1 LEKKDELELVN
12 KKINGIKIIRYINSG
27 GFGHVYEG
35 VKNGK
40 KLALKIP
47 IKTET
52 KNGEK
57 CILEEFRVY
66 QNLNEDSEDEN
77 PNLFNVKIS
86 KSSDLHES
94 KKESKF
100 MVMDLLGDSLETTF
114 KKIGVFNI
122 KQVCNIAIQ
131 MITIIRFIH
140 SKGYIHRDLKPENF
154 VFSRKDTSKIY
165 CIDFGL
171 AKKIVKRNGEHID
184 EKKHGN
190 FCGTARYASIQAH
203 KFNEQSRRDDLEC
216 IGYILIYLLTGNLP
230 WNGIRH
236 KEKIKKYK
244 AIGKLKEEIAP
255 EKLCEGLPK
264 EFACYFRYIRSL
276 DFNEKPLYTSLK
288 NLFLRIQKGDG
299 RVAEPDT

>member
-1 LEKKDELELVN
+1 MEKTKIKKDELELVN
-12 KKINGIKIIRYINSG
+12 KKINGIKIVRYINSG

-40 KLALKIP
+40 KVALKIP

-57 CILEEFRVY
+57 CIIEEFRVY
-66 QNLNEDSEDEN
+66 QNLNDDSEDTN
-77 PNLFNVKIS
+77 PNLFNVKMS
-86 KSSDLHES
+86 KSSDLHDS
-94 KKESKF
+94 RQESKF
-100 MVMDLLGDSLETTF
+100 MVMDLLGDSLETAF
-114 KKIGVFNI
+114 KKNGLFTI
-122 KQVCNIAIQ
+122 KEVCDIAIQ

-154 VFSRKDTSKIY
+154 VFSRQDPLKVY

-184 EKKHGN
+184 EKKHSN

-203 KFNEQSRRDDLEC
+203 KFSEQSRRDDLEC
-216 IGYILIYLLTGNLP
+216 IGYILIYLLKGTLP
-230 WNGIRH
+230 WNAMKH
-236 KEKIKKYK
+236 KDKIKKYK
-244 AIGKLKEEIAP
+244 AIGKMKEDITP
-255 EKLCEGLPK
+255 DKLCESLPK
-264 EFACYFRYIRSL
+264 EFACYFRYVRSL

-288 NLFLRIQKGDG
+288 NLFSRINQ
-299 RVAEPDT
+299 